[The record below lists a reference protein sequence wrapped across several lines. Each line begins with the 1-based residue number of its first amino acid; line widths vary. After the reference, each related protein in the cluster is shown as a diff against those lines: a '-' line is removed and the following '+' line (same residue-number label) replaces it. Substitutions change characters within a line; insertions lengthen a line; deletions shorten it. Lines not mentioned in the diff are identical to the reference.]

1 MRLHGRD
8 IGTMIWKAGQ
18 YLVVV
23 VMLSALICGCTPPG
37 RNNSNTTPAAHTIT
51 ITETE
56 MKFTP
61 NHFTVKVGETATI
74 QLVNKGIVLHD
85 FTIDN
90 WNGQQISK
98 PLPAG
103 QSTTF
108 TLTAPTTPGTVE
120 FYCSQP
126 GHREAGMKGTIAI
139 Q

>member
-1 MRLHGRD
+1 MCRRAGRFL
-8 IGTMIWKAGQ
+8 IVAV
-18 YLVVV
+18 L
-23 VMLSALICGCTPPG
+23 LSTLLCACTRPG
-37 RNNSNTTPAAHTIT
+37 RNNSESSPAANTIT

-61 NHFTVKVGETATI
+61 NHFTMKVGETATI
-74 QLVNKGIVLHD
+74 RLVNKGIVLHD

-103 QSTTF
+103 QSATF
-108 TLTAPTTPGTVE
+108 TLTAPATPGTVE

-126 GHREAGMKGTIAI
+126 GHREAGMQGTITI